1 VTKPRGKSLT
11 RLTGKTSPLPEKTT
25 RNRTKVWKHP
35 DRAAI
40 EAMLVVRPAH
50 QVERWLA
57 ERYADS
63 PDRQVTRKNLIIYR
77 NKYLVDEH
85 FAEPIRDNPLDDV
98 TPMRVPPDHPMWEFD
113 SLTAQVQALEYIAA
127 QAIEQDTDLGLVQE
141 TTIEAL
147 QALGKAIKDRA
158 ELAAKLGVPG
168 YVEAAKRLQVEQQ
181 SVNVE
186 VRTHAGLDAL
196 PDASKMEIARA
207 MLGMSPEERQ
217 RLLSAGAPETVEV
230 EDAVIEDD

>member
-1 VTKPRGKSLT
+1 MPKKST
-11 RLTGKTSPLPEKTT
+11 QF
-25 RNRTKVWKHP
+25 RTKVWKHP
-35 DRAAI
+35 DRVAI
-40 EAMLVVRPAH
+40 EAMLMVRPAN
-50 QVERWLA
+50 QVERWLS
-57 ERYADS
+57 ERYPES
-63 PDRQVTRKNLIIYR
+63 PDKQITRKNLIVYR

-85 FAEPIRDNPLDDV
+85 FAEPVRDNPLDEV
-98 TPMRVPPDHPMWEFD
+98 TPVRVPPNHPMWEFD

-158 ELAAKLGVPG
+158 ELAAKLGLPG

-217 RLLSAGAPETVEV
+217 RLLSAGAPESVEV
-230 EDAVIEDD
+230 EDAVVEEE

>member
-1 VTKPRGKSLT
+1 MTKRRGKSLT
-11 RLTGKTSPLPEKTT
+11 RLTGRTNPVPAKTGQ
-25 RNRTKVWKHP
+25 NRTKVWRHP

-40 EAMLVVRPAH
+40 ESMLIVRPAN

-57 ERYADS
+57 ERY
-63 PDRQVTRKNLIIYR
+63 PDDPDKQISRKNLIIYR
-77 NKYLVDEH
+77 NKYLVEEG
-85 FAEPIRDNPLDDV
+85 FAEPVRDNPLDSV
-98 TPMRVPPDHPMWEFD
+98 TPVRVPPNHPMWEFD
-113 SLTAQVQALEYIAA
+113 SLTAQVQALEYIAS

-158 ELAAKLGVPG
+158 ELAAKLGLPG

-196 PDASKMEIARA
+196 PDASKLEVARA
-207 MLGMSPEERQ
+207 MLGMSPEERRQ
-217 RLLSAGAPETVEV
+217 LLAGEQVVEV
-230 EDAVIEDD
+230 EDAVVEEE